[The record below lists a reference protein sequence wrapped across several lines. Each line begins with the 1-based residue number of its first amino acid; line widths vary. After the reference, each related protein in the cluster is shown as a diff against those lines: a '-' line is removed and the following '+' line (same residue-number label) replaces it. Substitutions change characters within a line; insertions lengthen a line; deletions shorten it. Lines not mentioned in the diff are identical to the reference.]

1 MLSLLVACSFHCL
14 AGKHIL
20 RNSKKSAVLI
30 KDLAAITVQMFYKLA
45 VDICILMS
53 TASLLSFNTLAG
65 FNSAFGRTR
74 LPAPLSITPKYEQME
89 VVGW

>member
-1 MLSLLVACSFHCL
+1 MLPLPVAWNFHCL
-14 AGKHIL
+14 AGKHL
-20 RNSKKSAVLI
+20 RSNSIKSAVLI
-30 KDLAAITVQMFYKLA
+30 KGLAAMAVKMFYKLA